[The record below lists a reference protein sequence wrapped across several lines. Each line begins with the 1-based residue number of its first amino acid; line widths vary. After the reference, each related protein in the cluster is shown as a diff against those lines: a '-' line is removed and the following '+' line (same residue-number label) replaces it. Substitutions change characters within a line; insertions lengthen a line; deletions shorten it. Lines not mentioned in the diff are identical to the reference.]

1 MSHDPH
7 HGSAPTPNED
17 LPLLTGRIGI
27 SRGVLGLV
35 LLVILACIM
44 QGSFVVSAS
53 SWGRVW
59 PSIDSTKVPLPPANL
74 QP

>member
-1 MSHDPH
+1 MSHAPH
-7 HGSAPTPNED
+7 TESSEAH
-17 LPLLTGRIGI
+17 LPPLAGRVGI
-27 SRGVLGLV
+27 ARGVLGLV
-35 LLVILACIM
+35 LLVILCAIM

-59 PSIDSTKVPLPPANL
+59 PSINSTKLPLPPANL